1 MTTNISK
8 NNLSKFEMK
17 IKYLERYYW
26 IIQELLDE
34 LIRNNEDTV
43 ISASKISGMPKGQV
57 IRTIDDVYIAKLK
70 NKERISIKI
79 ERLYSK
85 KKKIETYI
93 NNIDDPCYVLKS
105 KYLFFKTFEEIAI
118 LLDKS
123 TKQIS
128 RWHHDA
134 IELIDIPELSLND

>member
-57 IRTIDDVYIAKLK
+57 IRTIDDV
-70 NKERISIKI
+70 
-79 ERLYSK
+79 
-85 KKKIETYI
+85 
-93 NNIDDPCYVLKS
+93 
-105 KYLFFKTFEEIAI
+105 
-118 LLDKS
+118 
-123 TKQIS
+123 
-128 RWHHDA
+128 
-134 IELIDIPELSLND
+134 